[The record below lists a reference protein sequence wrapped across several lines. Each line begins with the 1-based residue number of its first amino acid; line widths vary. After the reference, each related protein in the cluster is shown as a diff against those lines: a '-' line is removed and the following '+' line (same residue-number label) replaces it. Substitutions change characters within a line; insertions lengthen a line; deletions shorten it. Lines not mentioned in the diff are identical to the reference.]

1 MTRLTLAGGYLVT
14 MDPERRLVVGG
25 SVVIEDGRIVDVTD
39 GYVHR
44 GETIDC
50 RGLVVLPGLIDAHAH
65 ALEGLFRGCG
75 GELALVPW
83 IRRTHALMDMLDAE
97 GARVAAQLA
106 AAEMLRGGITTYL
119 DPEVPTD
126 SRFGGMAGA
135 LEASGISA
143 GVTLLIED
151 RLGYHSWSE
160 RPTPALTAA
169 ESDLITAWQA
179 SGHVTPWVGP
189 SVLAAISPE
198 LAAAVRRTA
207 DERGIHIAYHCA
219 EVTEDLEDSAAR
231 GGGSPVEFA
240 RRVGL
245 LASGSVL
252 THCLHVTPADL
263 TIVATHDAS
272 IAHCPSS
279 NAKLGSGVAPIV
291 DALEAGV
298 NVALGTDGAVC
309 NDTYDMFREMRLAA
323 LLQKA
328 VRRDARALTPEDVLA
343 MATVNGAR
351 ALGIETGRLQAGLR
365 ADVTV
370 VDLRRIG
377 TWPTADVV
385 DTLVYAADRDN
396 VAHVVAAGEVLVRDG
411 RLVRVDAARLLGEAE
426 AVARDALERS
436 GVGAELA
443 GPITD
448 QAR

>member
-1 MTRLTLAGGYLVT
+1 VTRLTLAGGYLVT
-14 MDPERRLVVGG
+14 MDPARPVVAGG
-25 SVVIEDGRIVDVTD
+25 SVVIEDGQLVDVTE
-39 GYVHR
+39 GYVRR
-44 GETIDC
+44 GPTIDC
-50 RGLVVLPGLIDAHAH
+50 RGLVVLPGLVNAHAH
-65 ALEGLFRGCG
+65 ALEGLFRGAG

-83 IRRTHALMDMLDAE
+83 IRRTHALMDMLDAD
-97 GARVAAQLA
+97 GARAAAALA
-106 AAEMLRGGITTYL
+106 TAEMLRGGITTYL

-143 GVTLLIED
+143 GVTLLVED
-151 RLGYHSWSE
+151 RLGYHRWSE
-160 RPTPALTAA
+160 RAAPTITTA
-169 ESDLITAWQA
+169 ESDLITTWQA
-179 SGHVTPWVGP
+179 SARVTPWVGP
-189 SVLAAISPE
+189 SVLAAISSE
-198 LAAAVRRTA
+198 LAADVRRTA
-207 DERGIHIAYHCA
+207 DERGLRIAYHCA

-240 RRVGL
+240 QRIGL
-245 LASGSVL
+245 LAPGAVL
-252 THCLHVTPADL
+252 THCLHVTPTDL
-263 TIVATHDAS
+263 ALIAAHDAS
-272 IAHCPSS
+272 IVHCPAS

-328 VRRDARALTPEDVLA
+328 VRRDPGALAPEDVLA

-351 ALGIETGRLQAGLR
+351 ALGVPAGRLQPGLR

-385 DTLVYAADRDN
+385 DTLVYAAGREN
-396 VAHVVAAGEVLVRDG
+396 VVHVVAAGEVLVRDG
-411 RLVRVDAARLLGEAE
+411 HLVRVEPTRLLAEAE
-426 AVARDALERS
+426 AVARDAFERS

-443 GPITD
+443 GPTAHA
-448 QAR
+448 AR